1 MLIPFL
7 SDVCI
12 EGAVLGRRQSL
23 VGFLNCLVDLFLK
36 VLPDESNEVAIAPV
50 CDVGTIRL
58 SYRVA
63 GRINICRSN
72 LRSRSALCH
81 GMKRTWP
88 DIATDS
94 RSLVGSYQSSLVFIR
109 NSLNHVRNIA
119 TNSAGYEALNFKSKN
134 DACLVH
140 AHADFFKMTD
150 SASSVM
156 CDRFCS
162 RLRCSC
168 LRLFQRC
175 LTLRAIQGW
184 VPLRRR
190 KFF

>member
-12 EGAVLGRRQSL
+12 EGAVRGRRQSL

-88 DIATDS
+88 EIATDS

-109 NSLNHVRNIA
+109 NSHKSCAQFPYEFAMLQASLSNPIVTEKLGSVFLYQANQTGWTFRRVL
-119 TNSAGYEALNFKSKN
+119 GYYGTRKKDTPVFALLQG
-134 DACLVH
+134 AC
-140 AHADFFKMTD
+140 
-150 SASSVM
+150 
-156 CDRFCS
+156 
-162 RLRCSC
+162 
-168 LRLFQRC
+168 
-175 LTLRAIQGW
+175 
-184 VPLRRR
+184 
-190 KFF
+190 